1 VNETDRTAR
10 DGDPADQSVGLIAP
24 PALPLVDPKRK
35 SPAPQPPPVE
45 RQSTV
50 MRAIEADEEKTLKDW
65 LDSLGTQ
72 GAYRVQVSRE
82 KPTHVMVA
90 GKQVETKGFL
100 ETYEHSLTEEDIQRE
115 HGGGT
120 YHLKITRQNKT
131 GAFVY
136 EKGMHRTIVVAGDPK
151 TDRLPGNAPPPLPV
165 ATQTSAGESPT
176 VVKMA
181 FDAMQKTIDQQNAA
195 PVQRGIDPAIQ
206 MVLDEMRRQTARAD
220 AEVAAVR
227 AELAQQRHQ
236 KPEVDPI
243 KDRLLGTLLDGQSGH
258 VEALRIRHEAE
269 LRQLKESSLQDV
281 KRIEDRHDRTT
292 AELRASS
299 ERMMADLR
307 ASHDREIHAIRASHE
322 VALASSATAHNVQSK
337 ILEATVVRLERD
349 NTKLEAEVAA
359 LREKKDKPLIE
370 QIKDMNALKEAIG
383 AGDEE
388 SSPWSKMAELAT
400 NPEAIAAVGSI
411 FRGAAP
417 APAPV
422 APPVPAKP
430 AIVRDRATGEK
441 YLQRP
446 DGGLVPVKKKPKVIV
461 REDGS
466 QLQLP
471 EVDPAQVAQ
480 VIAYMERAFAAGQDA
495 ETVAR
500 SSRTLVPPEILAWI
514 QEHESETQSGVDLF
528 LSKVAKLPGNSPL
541 AQLAGRNWIRKVG
554 KALIVG

>member
-1 VNETDRTAR
+1 MS
-10 DGDPADQSVGLIAP
+10 DPATMAETEAEQSVGP
-24 PALPLVDPKRK
+24 SPKPEDPKRK
-35 SPAPQPPPVE
+35 GPPATPQLMERVSP
-45 RQSTV
+45 T
-50 MRAIEADEEKTLKDW
+50 MRAIEVEEEKSLKDW
-65 LDSLGTQ
+65 LDSIGTQ
-72 GAYRVQVSRE
+72 GAYKVQVARE
-82 KPTHVMVA
+82 KPTHVLVN

-100 ETYEHSLTEEDIQRE
+100 ETYDHSLTEEDIQRE

-120 YHLKITRQNKT
+120 YHLKITKQNKT

-151 TDRLPGNAPPPLPV
+151 TDRLPGNAPPPVPV
-165 ATQTSAGESPT
+165 ATSAATGENPT

-181 FDAMQKTIDQQNAA
+181 FDAMQRTIDRQDTA
-195 PVQRGIDPAIQ
+195 PAQRGIDPAVQ
-206 MVLDEMRRQTARAD
+206 MVLDEMRRQASRND
-220 AEVAAVR
+220 AEISSLRSELGAA
-227 AELAQQRHQ
+227 RHQ

-243 KDRLLGTLLDGQSGH
+243 KDKLLGTLLDGQSGH

-269 LRQLKESSLQDV
+269 LRQLKESAFQDV
-281 KRIEDRHDRTT
+281 KRIEDRHDRTM
-292 AELRASS
+292 AEIRSS
-299 ERMMADLR
+299 HDRTLSEIRS
-307 ASHDREIHAIRASHE
+307 SHDREIHAIRASHE
-322 VALASSATAHNVQSK
+322 VALASTNAAHNVQVK
-337 ILEATVVRLERD
+337 ILEATLVRLERD
-349 NTKLEAEVAA
+349 SGKLETEVAA

-400 NPEAIAAVGSI
+400 NPEAIGAIGSI

-417 APAPV
+417 ATPPSAPAAPV
-422 APPVPAKP
+422 KP
-430 AIVRDRATGEK
+430 TIVRDRATGEK
-441 YLQRP
+441 FLQKA

-480 VIAYMERAFAAGQDA
+480 VISYMERAFSANQDA
-495 ETVAR
+495 DTVAR
-500 SSRTLVPPEILAWI
+500 SSRSLVPPEILAWI
-514 QEHESETQSGVDLF
+514 QEHDSEQQSGVDLF

-541 AQLAGRNWIRKVG
+541 ASMAGRNWIRKVG